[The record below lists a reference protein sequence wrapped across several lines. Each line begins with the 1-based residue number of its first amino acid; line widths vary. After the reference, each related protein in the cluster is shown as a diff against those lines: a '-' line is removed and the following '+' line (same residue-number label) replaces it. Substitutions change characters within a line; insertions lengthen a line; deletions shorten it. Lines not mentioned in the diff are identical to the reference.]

1 MEIEARSSLGK
12 RRLLARFA
20 VATEPVRVFD
30 VVPLIMPVRADA
42 VPPSD
47 GAMALELLETLTRDA
62 ALKHSLAVF
71 EAAPLNIFAHLL
83 PSRRSIRGRVW
94 PVPHLTRSR
103 LITAL
108 PSFSSI
114 PTAFAQL
121 VSLFVEQTIKFL
133 AGSSHFLI
141 ECR

>member
-1 MEIEARSSLGK
+1 MAARGEQREEISVEIEARSSLGK
-12 RRLLARFA
+12 RRLLAWFA

-71 EAAPLNIFAHLL
+71 EAAPLPATEYL
-83 PSRRSIRGRVW
+83 R
-94 PVPHLTRSR
+94 T
-103 LITAL
+103 
-108 PSFSSI
+108 
-114 PTAFAQL
+114 
-121 VSLFVEQTIKFL
+121 SLAKQAIDQ
-133 AGSSHFLI
+133 G
-141 ECR
+141 